1 MEKLCQRTYILKMLV
16 IQNLA
21 TFTVLSCNSSVTSL
35 GSNTQI
41 KDSCNNLNEINMNN
55 INQNN
60 LCNSLWNNNTKR
72 KSIIDL
78 EYDRNVED
86 FIINNNYFKDN
97 TSSILNNLSHEFLV
111 DNNDVNS
118 K

>member
-1 MEKLCQRTYILKMLV
+1 MKKLYI
-16 IQNLA
+16 NG
-21 TFTVLSCNSSVTSL
+21 SSITS
-35 GSNTQI
+35 GWP
-41 KDSCNNLNEINMNN
+41 LN
-55 INQNN
+55 
-60 LCNSLWNNNTKR
+60 R

-78 EYDRNVED
+78 EYYRNVED